1 MSKNKSTILPLDK
14 TKEYRMNKKINKSK
28 IRSGQKSK
36 NSLIYPEDNNFN
48 ELSSG
53 DFDINTKSKNSNNDE
68 DIDKNEDLDRSELK
82 NLTDVV
88 NNKMNFSDRPLV
100 DAETQK
106 ILLNDIQEEEEE
118 EYEEFDPNYFEP
130 VLFTKK

>member
-36 NSLIYPEDNNFN
+36 SSLIYPEDNNFN

-53 DFDINTKSKNSNNDE
+53 DFDINIKSKNSNKDE
-68 DIDKNEDLDRSELK
+68 NLDENEDLDKSELK

-88 NNKMNFSDRPLV
+88 NNKMNFSDRSSV
-100 DAETQK
+100 DTETQK
-106 ILLNDIQEEEEE
+106 ILLNDVQEEEE

-130 VLFTKK
+130 VLFIKK